1 MKLLENS
8 SFEAI
13 NSQLTVETGDAHI
26 IGRIESYSCKM
37 AGDDKH
43 MFKQFCQEGQPHVLE
58 ALSPPQTS
66 GLSPSRLSKSQGGED
81 EGPLSD
87 KCSRKTLFYLI
98 ATLNE
103 SFRPDYDFST
113 ARSHEFS
120 REPSLS
126 WVVNAVNCSLFSAV
140 REDFKAL
147 KPQLWNAVDEEICLA
162 ECDIYSYNPDLD
174 SDPFG
179 EDGSLW
185 SFNYFFYNKRL
196 KRIVFF
202 SCRSISGS
210 TYTPSEAGNEL
221 DMELGEEEDELGG
234 GGSEGGAQ
242 GPGDLYVRRK
252 SRGPS
257 FIKLQ
262 PVPGPT
268 HLRGPRASPA
278 AGQTLVL
285 PQLQCCPPSPL
296 VPTYGWLLT
305 PTGSAAHIVAGLS
318 RQHRAWWEQPLPC
331 TNKLTQAGTAGPQS
345 LFLYF
350 VPWACTLQ
358 PKGPET
364 PQTGPNSHLPWA

>member
-221 DMELGEEEDELGG
+221 DMELGEEEEEEEEESGG
-234 GGSEGGAQ
+234 GGSEGGPEE
-242 GPGDLYVRRK
+242 PGTMEEDSTIFDLAYCKEVEAMVTASRDSTVKLWEADWQIRMVFVGH
-252 SRGPS
+252 RGPVTAVAV
-257 FIKLQ
+257 L
-262 PVPGPT
+262 PNT
-268 HLRGPRASPA
+268 A
-278 AGQTLVL
+278 LVL
-285 PQLQCCPPSPL
+285 SASQDGTLRTWDLQAAAQ
-296 VPTYGWLLT
+296 VPARG
-305 PTGSAAHIVAGLS
+305 GAH
-318 RQHRAWWEQPLPC
+318 
-331 TNKLTQAGTAGPQS
+331 
-345 LFLYF
+345 
-350 VPWACTLQ
+350 
-358 PKGPET
+358 
-364 PQTGPNSHLPWA
+364 

>member
-185 SFNYFFYNKRL
+185 SFNYFFYNKRT
-196 KRIVFF
+196 RGDQ
-202 SCRSISGS
+202 RH
-210 TYTPSEAGNEL
+210 
-221 DMELGEEEDELGG
+221 GG
-234 GGSEGGAQ
+234 GQ
-242 GPGDLYVRRK
+242 GPGDLYVRTR

-257 FIKLQ
+257 FIQLHQ
-262 PVPGPT
+262 CLELPTPGAPGPPQ
-268 HLRGPRASPA
+268 LVASPWPCL
-278 AGQTLVL
+278 GST
-285 PQLQCCPPSPL
+285 PPRPRPPSPL
-296 VPTYGWLLT
+296 APASRCLLT
-305 PTGSAAHIVAGLS
+305 PQAPAAPAVVG
-318 RQHRAWWEQPLPC
+318 Q
-331 TNKLTQAGTAGPQS
+331 
-345 LFLYF
+345 
-350 VPWACTLQ
+350 
-358 PKGPET
+358 
-364 PQTGPNSHLPWA
+364 

>member
-66 GLSPSRLSKSQGGED
+66 GLSPSRLSKSQGAED

-87 KCSRKTLFYLI
+87 TCSRKTLFYLI

-147 KPQLWNAVDEEICLA
+147 KPQLWDAVDEEICLA

-221 DMELGEEEDELGG
+221 DMELGEEEEEEEEEESGG
-234 GGSEGGAQ
+234 GGGEG
-242 GPGDLYVRRK
+242 RREET
-252 SRGPS
+252 SAMEEDRC
-257 FIKLQ
+257 
-262 PVPGPT
+262 VAAAEA
-268 HLRGPRASPA
+268 R
-278 AGQTLVL
+278 AGQDRVGT
-285 PQLQCCPPSPL
+285 
-296 VPTYGWLLT
+296 
-305 PTGSAAHIVAGLS
+305 
-318 RQHRAWWEQPLPC
+318 PLPHPLGVGSSEVLVC
-331 TNKLTQAGTAGPQS
+331 
-345 LFLYF
+345 
-350 VPWACTLQ
+350 
-358 PKGPET
+358 
-364 PQTGPNSHLPWA
+364 HLLPGSR

>member
-66 GLSPSRLSKSQGGED
+66 GISPSRLGKSQGGED

-120 REPSLS
+120 REPSLN

-140 REDFKAL
+140 REDFTAL
-147 KPQLWNAVDEEICLA
+147 KPQLWDAVDEEICLS

-179 EDGSLW
+179 EEGSLW

-210 TYTPSEAGNEL
+210 TYTRSEAGNEL
-221 DMELGEEEDELGG
+221 DMDLGEEEESGRGSSEDNTDAYDDET
-234 GGSEGGAQ
+234 SNIEEDRCQ
-242 GPGDLYVRRK
+242 V
-252 SRGPS
+252 
-257 FIKLQ
+257 I
-262 PVPGPT
+262 
-268 HLRGPRASPA
+268 
-278 AGQTLVL
+278 
-285 PQLQCCPPSPL
+285 CM
-296 VPTYGWLLT
+296 
-305 PTGSAAHIVAGLS
+305 
-318 RQHRAWWEQPLPC
+318 
-331 TNKLTQAGTAGPQS
+331 
-345 LFLYF
+345 
-350 VPWACTLQ
+350 
-358 PKGPET
+358 
-364 PQTGPNSHLPWA
+364 